1 MNKSAAAEVKK
12 LRRIAAYRYHLDGG
26 TMFECT
32 TIDGYYILIRDHGT
46 AEAAWEAELKLVDLR
61 SECIEY

>member
-1 MNKSAAAEVKK
+1 MNKAAEAQK
-12 LRRIAAYRYHLDGG
+12 LRWIAAERYDLDGG

-32 TIDGYYILIRDHGT
+32 TIDGYNILIREHGT

-61 SECIEY
+61 SERIEY